1 MPWTTTSPVAGPPPR
16 PEQEPGTVALTISET
31 ISVGLDLSPMT
42 ATLSERATEIFVA
55 AVTRQVQENSPTAKV
70 RLDKLHQS
78 FEKDT
83 KVDGGNDDDNDD
95 TLRVSFDLIFQYTV
109 DDDKDDEDDA
119 PKSVDYFVAAF
130 GTERARTSLLVH
142 LLQNHDDFESLRL
155 IRVVG
160 GPPSEDD
167 GTADKRGVSRQAL
180 WAGGIGAVASVLI
193 LAVGLAVRR
202 FMRPKK
208 SYVSFDD
215 SSLRS
220 SSSSV
225 PLADVMNSSVQVAEV
240 VVRDETSSLHIAN
253 VVLVDEA
260 SSSGGGPPHA
270 AATPNATNTV
280 PLPSFKDQTRDRSH
294 D

>member
-1 MPWTTTSPVAGPPPR
+1 
-16 PEQEPGTVALTISET
+16 LTISET

-42 ATLSERATEIFVA
+42 AVLSERATEIFVA
-55 AVTRQVQENSPTAKV
+55 AVTRQIQENSPTAKV
-70 RLDKLHQS
+70 RLVKLHQS
-78 FEKDT
+78 QLEKDT
-83 KVDGGNDDDNDD
+83 AVDDGHDDNDD

-109 DDDKDDEDDA
+109 DDEEDDA
-119 PKSVDYFVAAF
+119 PKAVDYFVAAF

-142 LLQNHDDFESLRL
+142 LLQNHNDFESLRL
-155 IRVVG
+155 IQVVG

-220 SSSSV
+220 SFSIV